1 METQEF
7 TDYQR
12 KQIADKGYASDIWKK
27 GNLVKIDNR
36 KTYVGTVAKVVRGRD
51 DVKGDD
57 PNGLDAVAIKDEKTK
72 TIRIIFQGSQGSM
85 FNSKDWSGNDWPMWG
100 KHIVDG
106 KGATPQ
112 LERGSS
118 VYEEGTG

>member
-57 PNGLDAVAIKDEKTK
+57 PNGLDAVAVKDEKNEDYPHN
-72 TIRIIFQGSQGSM
+72 F
-85 FNSKDWSGNDWPMWG
+85 SGLEGPEG
-100 KHIVDG
+100 
-106 KGATPQ
+106 
-112 LERGSS
+112 LER
-118 VYEEGTG
+118 